1 MSNLDDSIGK
11 ILLDLQKD
19 DPDTFK
25 KLMKKVHEENPELF
39 EDSIDQE
46 NSEID
51 EYNRKIDKFNNNIDK
66 NASLARKGKEERK
79 RKETMTNITGTRACF
94 HKNRETDMDMDI
106 WMIMM
111 MIKNAKKY
119 HLHGIH
125 RYHRKNNTQRKT

>member
-25 KLMKKVHEENPELF
+25 KLMKKAQDENPELF

-51 EYNRKIDKFNNNIDK
+51 EYNHKIDDYNNNIDK
-66 NASLARKGKEERK
+66 N
-79 RKETMTNITGTRACF
+79 
-94 HKNRETDMDMDI
+94 
-106 WMIMM
+106 
-111 MIKNAKKY
+111 
-119 HLHGIH
+119 
-125 RYHRKNNTQRKT
+125 